1 MTAEEIVREIRRAF
15 PYIEGITVSGGE
27 CTLQA
32 EFLLEVNGKDMR
44 EVSNFVAHKLAPT
57 DGVTGTETMFVLK
70 GYKKNG
76 IDMHNEKEDGE
87 RLLVTP

>member
-1 MTAEEIVREIRRAF
+1 
-15 PYIEGITVSGGE
+15 
-27 CTLQA
+27 
-32 EFLLEVNGKDMR
+32 MR

-76 IDMHNEKEDGE
+76 IDMLNEKEDGE